1 MRAITKIVFV
11 DENGEKFFG
20 EGPARLLRAV
30 EESGSL
36 RSAATKMGMAYTKAL
51 KILTRAEQ
59 TLGFALT
66 NRSTGGKDGGGSR
79 LTQAGQAWLLRYE
92 AYRDGCI
99 SGNDALFQRQFQHRI
114 GCVIMASGLGKR
126 FGGDKLTAG
135 FCGKALLQYVL
146 EVTDGLFER
155 CIVLTRS
162 EGAADLARRMNV
174 PVLLHGRPTR
184 SEAVRLGIERMS
196 DMEGCIFCPSDQPLL
211 QRETLRKIVD
221 AFDGQNIVR
230 TAFGERVGAPIL
242 FSKEFFA
249 ELAALEE
256 KQGGGEIAR
265 RHPERVLTVQTVGAW
280 ELMDVDTPQ
289 DLLQLEE
296 LARSKKLL

>member
-36 RSAATKMGMAYTKAL
+36 RSAAIKMGMAYTKAL
-51 KILTRAEQ
+51 KILSRAEQ

-66 NRSTGGKDGGGSR
+66 TRSTGGKDGGGSR
-79 LTQAGQAWLLRYE
+79 LTQAGRAWLLRYE
-92 AYRDGCI
+92 AYRDGCV
-99 SGNDALFQRQFQHRI
+99 SGNDVLFQRQFRHRI

-126 FGGDKLTAG
+126 FGGDKLTAD
-135 FCGKALLQYVL
+135 FCGKALLQYIL
-146 EVTDGLFER
+146 AATDGLFEQR
-155 CIVLTRS
+155 IVLTRS
-162 EGAADLARRMNV
+162 EGAASLAQRMNI
-174 PVLLHGRPTR
+174 PVLLHDRPTR
-184 SEAVRLGIERMS
+184 SEAVRLGVEKMS
-196 DMEGCIFCPSDQPLL
+196 GMDGCIFCPSDQPLL
-211 QRETLRKIVD
+211 QRDTLRKIVD

-230 TAFGERVGAPIL
+230 TAFGEQVGAPIL
-242 FSKEFFA
+242 FPGEFFA

-265 RHPERVLTVQTVGAW
+265 RHPERVLTVQAGAW

-289 DLLQLEE
+289 DLMQLAE